1 MLLYDF
7 KSGELSDC
15 GWQCNA
21 GVFLDEVEDHVN
33 VDHFIA
39 GFIVLRPL
47 DFGGEG
53 GVVPV
58 VVGVADQLQQFEPVC
73 EVFSL
78 GGLYAHPAQAL
89 AGCYR
94 QHALNS
100 NYSNSQLADTPTY
113 TLQTMS
119 PMKGKV
125 NVVMIDVLGIEY

>member
-1 MLLYDF
+1 MTLKAVSSLTAGGSVMLGSFLM
-7 KSGELSDC
+7 KLRIMLMLTTLLPVLLSS
-15 GWQCNA
+15 
-21 GVFLDEVEDHVN
+21 DHL
-33 VDHFIA
+33 I
-39 GFIVLRPL
+39 LEER
-47 DFGGEG
+47 
-53 GVVPV
+53 
-58 VVGVADQLQQFEPVC
+58 ADQLQQFEPVC

-125 NVVMIDVLGIEY
+125 NVVMIDVFGIEY